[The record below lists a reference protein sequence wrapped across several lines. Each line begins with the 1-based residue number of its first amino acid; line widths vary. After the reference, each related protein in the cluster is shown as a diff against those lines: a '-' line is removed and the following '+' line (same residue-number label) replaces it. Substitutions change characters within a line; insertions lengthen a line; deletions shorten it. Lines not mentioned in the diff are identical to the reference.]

1 MTQVWISAAGLS
13 IATMIGAFL
22 GLFIR
27 NLSHKWNDGIMGF
40 CAGVM
45 LAAAILGLLVPAVE
59 LVGRS
64 SWWIVIVGVIAGT
77 LFLNVLDLITPHLHT
92 ITGLD
97 AEEHKNNARL
107 NKVLLFVMAIALHK
121 LPEGIATGVGFNAE
135 DLHDAWAVTFGIALQ
150 NIPEEMMIVAP
161 LLVVGVRKIRTIF
174 ISLAIAALEVV
185 GVWIGYGIGA
195 ISLHFLPA
203 MLAFAGGAMLYVVS
217 DEMIPETHAH
227 GYQKIA
233 TYALIAGFML
243 MMFI

>member
-27 NLSHKWNDGIMGF
+27 NLPHKWNDGIMGF

-59 LVGRS
+59 LAGRS

-77 LFLNVLDLITPHLHT
+77 LFLNLLDLITPHLHT